1 MKRTVPFFLA
11 TLIFG
16 WILQALFLYWVPA
29 GLPTPHW
36 FLLAV
41 LALGA
46 QGRTRFAMT
55 VGFVGGLSLDAYGI
69 SAFGVQGWLLA
80 LAGYVS
86 GTFSKNLNAEKLG
99 TQAALTVFASALV
112 WAGVR
117 LLSGFFDHSLVGH
130 PGLGLSL
137 VQIGLNTLVAPG
149 VFWLMG
155 VWGEYWDPRPLDGRA

>member
-55 VGFVGGLSLDAYGI
+55 VGFVGGVEFRRLRDIRVWRSRVVV
-69 SAFGVQGWLLA
+69 GVGRLCVRDVL
-80 LAGYVS
+80 
-86 GTFSKNLNAEKLG
+86 EK
-99 TQAALTVFASALV
+99 FK
-112 WAGVR
+112 R
-117 LLSGFFDHSLVGH
+117 
-130 PGLGLSL
+130 
-137 VQIGLNTLVAPG
+137 
-149 VFWLMG
+149 
-155 VWGEYWDPRPLDGRA
+155 